1 MISVVVAVTVIETH
15 HMWTVM
21 TINKNEMKVVNTEIE
36 TKVENIPQTECS
48 SVTYLDIVLNSGH

>member
-21 TINKNEMKVVNTEIE
+21 TIKKNEMKVVNTEIE
-36 TKVENIPQTECS
+36 TKVENIP
-48 SVTYLDIVLNSGH
+48 